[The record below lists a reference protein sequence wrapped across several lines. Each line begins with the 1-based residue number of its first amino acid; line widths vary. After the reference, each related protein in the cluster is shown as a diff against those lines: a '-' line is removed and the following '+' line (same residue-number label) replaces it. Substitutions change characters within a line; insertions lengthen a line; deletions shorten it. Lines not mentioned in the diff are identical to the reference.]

1 MKNNDKKAGLS
12 VFFGHVAAA
21 GRIIGTTASKLFD
34 KIIYN
39 RNASIL
45 VSILAAVIICVSVN
59 YSELSSIFFNKEDT
73 TLNLPAI
80 SVDVKMD
87 SEKYAVTGLPGT
99 VDMTV
104 TGSPADIQVFRAQQ
118 QNISVMADLSGYGEG
133 KNVVELRAMNVPDNL
148 TVTVTP
154 PSAEINLIR
163 KETRTFNVKPEL
175 LLGSGQK
182 VSDFETPELSE
193 KRVKIT
199 ATPDALNSIR
209 VVKAY
214 VDASGQTGD
223 FTTTATISAYNAKGE
238 RVAVNTVPET
248 VQATVKA
255 VTDQ

>member
-1 MKNNDKKAGLS
+1 MNDNKKKKGFPAF
-12 VFFGHVAAA
+12 VAHVSAM
-21 GRIIGTTASKLFD
+21 GRMIGSTASKLFD

-39 RNASIL
+39 RKASIV
-45 VSILAAVIICVSVN
+45 VSVLAAVIICVSVN
-59 YSELSSIFFNKEDT
+59 YSELSNIFFNKENT
-73 TLNLPAI
+73 TLNLPSV

-87 SEKYAVTGLPGT
+87 SDRFAVTGLPST

-118 QNISVMADLSGYGEG
+118 QNVTVMADLTNFGEG

-148 TVTVTP
+148 QVTLTP
-154 PSAEINLIR
+154 PSVEVTLIR

-182 VSDFETPELSE
+182 VTDFETPELSE

-209 VVKAY
+209 VVKAF

-223 FTTTATISAYNAKGE
+223 FTTTAAISAYNANGE

-248 VQATVKA
+248 VEATVKA
-255 VTDQ
+255 VSEQ